1 MNRGVKQGGV
11 LSPFLFNIYIDDLII
26 EINQSDYGCYLEQFK
41 TTILG
46 YCDDLILMASSWAH
60 MQNLLD

>member
-1 MNRGVKQGGV
+1 
-11 LSPFLFNIYIDDLII
+11 LII

-46 YCDDLILMASSWAH
+46 YCDDIFLMASSLAH